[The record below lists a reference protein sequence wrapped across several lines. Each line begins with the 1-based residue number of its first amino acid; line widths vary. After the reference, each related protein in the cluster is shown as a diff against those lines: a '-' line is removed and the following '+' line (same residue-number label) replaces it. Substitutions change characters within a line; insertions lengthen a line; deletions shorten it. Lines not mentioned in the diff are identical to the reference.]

1 MGNHKGDTERDLP
14 VVGFATSFVKRMGK
28 LVKRRRVRVTWSG
41 TTSTTNPELNRARLY
56 LRDDEGREML
66 LTMTPE
72 EFQALRQT
80 MDDLGSW
87 MRGNDYA
94 GMGR

>member
-1 MGNHKGDTERDLP
+1 MMGVEREHRYVSAYLP
-14 VVGFATSFVKRMGK
+14 P
-28 LVKRRRVRVTWSG
+28 W
-41 TTSTTNPELNRARLY
+41 
-56 LRDDEGREML
+56 RDDEGREML